1 MRIGGRPEIL
11 NVFAKIKE
19 LDKHARIWSQKL
31 GPELGTTYEK
41 RTVKLDAIPGIG
53 CMFKFLGLGQV
64 DFKDPHLT
72 HPDLYLS
79 FISNWYR
86 G

>member
-19 LDKHARIWSQKL
+19 LDKHARIWSEKL
-31 GPELGTTYEK
+31 GPELGTTY
-41 RTVKLDAIPGIG
+41 KLDAIPGIG

-64 DFKDPHLT
+64 YFKDPHLT
-72 HPDLYLS
+72 HPDRYLS
-79 FISNWYR
+79 FISN
-86 G
+86 

>member
-19 LDKHARIWSQKL
+19 LDKHARIWSEKL

-41 RTVKLDAIPGIG
+41 RTAKLDAIPGIG

-72 HPDLYLS
+72 HPDRYLS
-79 FISNWYR
+79 FISNWFR

>member
-11 NVFAKIKE
+11 NVCAKIKE
-19 LDKHARIWSQKL
+19 LDKHARIWSEKL

-64 DFKDPHLT
+64 DFRDRPPYSPRPVSKFHFQLV
-72 HPDLYLS
+72 
-79 FISNWYR
+79 
-86 G
+86 

>member
-19 LDKHARIWSQKL
+19 LDKHARIWSEKL
-31 GPELGTTYEK
+31 GPELGTTY
-41 RTVKLDAIPGIG
+41 KLDAIPGIG

-79 FISNWYR
+79 FISN
-86 G
+86 